1 MIMERKFSL
10 TVTIVKTQNLD
21 VILKPSI
28 IQKLELSLFR
38 LYIYTIYVKR
48 DGRYIDIGLM
58 FVFLGPW
65 NHQHMAT

>member
-48 DGRYIDIGLM
+48 DGRYIGIGLM
-58 FVFLGPW
+58 FVFLGP
-65 NHQHMAT
+65 